1 MQGTVFEK
9 VRLEPLPRDLIVPF
23 GWKHLAQAASAGMI
37 HRLLSAG
44 GIVHIKSSRCRS
56 TKIKAFPAGNVF
68 ANPGSWTPEA
78 SAHGYS
84 SAGETPGSFIEGS
97 LQCSSPRV
105 GLISTFSKLLCTE
118 MEENKGDYIII
129 LEERRPSK
137 KKKKTQTSVCTE
149 IALPQ
154 VLA

>member
-1 MQGTVFEK
+1 MQGTLFEK
-9 VRLEPLPRDLIVPF
+9 VRLEPLPWDLIVPC
-23 GWKHLAQAASAGMI
+23 GWKHLARAASAGTI

-44 GIVHIKSSRCRS
+44 GIVHVKSSRCRS

-78 SAHGYS
+78 SPHGYS
-84 SAGETPGSFIEGS
+84 SGGGETPGSFIEGS

-105 GLISTFSKLLCTE
+105 GLISTFSKLLRTE

-137 KKKKTQTSVCTE
+137 KKKKNNFCVHSNCTT
-149 IALPQ
+149 Q